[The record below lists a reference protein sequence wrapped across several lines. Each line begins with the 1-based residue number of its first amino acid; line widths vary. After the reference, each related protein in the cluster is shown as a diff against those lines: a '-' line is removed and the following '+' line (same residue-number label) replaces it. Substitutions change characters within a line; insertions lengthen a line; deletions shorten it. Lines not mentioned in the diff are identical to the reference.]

1 MAKKKKNTAA
11 MRRQAELE
19 KRQQLGKNAAKKNR
33 EKQLQNQPYK
43 KAAIQQAAQAPAK
56 KVMDAPASVAP
67 VWKREDNIAPMSLTY
82 KPSIKTQ
89 SIDFT
94 APITIRVQSL
104 SPLHLGSG
112 QADVNVDA
120 EVIHDDTGLP
130 YFPAKR
136 FKGLLYESALEIAEM
151 SELAGLNLLNKDEID
166 ALFQHGCLGDTQL
179 IVSNLYLEDYE
190 QMHEDWN
197 YLQEEFPA
205 LFQVTDVLEQYTS
218 LRYQTKIDRET
229 GTAAD
234 TSLHNMRVVDE
245 GLSFEGQ
252 CCVQNGNRRAL
263 EILAL
268 ALRNLS
274 QSGLKRTRGFGRIA
288 CTMEQDGKDIL
299 RPILREM
306 LTAAERSL

>member
-11 MRRQAELE
+11 MRRQADLE
-19 KRQQLGKNAAKKNR
+19 KRKQLGKNAAQKNR
-33 EKQLQNQPYK
+33 EKQLQGQPQK
-43 KAAIQQAAQAPAK
+43 QAGTQQHAQDPAK
-56 KVMDAPASVAP
+56 KTTGTPALAAP
-67 VWKREDNIAPMSLTY
+67 VWKHEENIAPLSLAY
-82 KPSIKTQ
+82 KPSAKLNHIKVH
-89 SIDFT
+89 

-136 FKGLLYESALEIAEM
+136 FKGLLYESALEVAEM
-151 SELAGLNLLNKDEID
+151 SELAGLNLLDKKEID
-166 ALFQHGCLGDTQL
+166 ALFQHGCLGETQL

-190 QMHEDWN
+190 QLHEDWKH
-197 YLQEEFPA
+197 LQEAFPA
-205 LFQVTDVLEQYTS
+205 LFQATDVLEQYTS
-218 LRYQTKIDRET
+218 LRYQTKIDRKT

-245 GLSFEGQ
+245 GLCFEGQ

-299 RPILREM
+299 RPILRET

>member
-1 MAKKKKNTAA
+1 MAKNKKN
-11 MRRQAELE
+11 
-19 KRQQLGKNAAKKNR
+19 KKTFNTPKYKKSSVHT
-33 EKQLQNQPYK
+33 EKQSSD
-43 KAAIQQAAQAPAK
+43 AK
-56 KVMDAPASVAP
+56 ISKGS
-67 VWKREDNIAPMSLTY
+67 
-82 KPSIKTQ
+82 KPSIQDYGDNILPLTMTYKASAKTRN
-89 SIDFT
+89 IDFA

-136 FKGLLYESALEIAEM
+136 FKGLLYESALEVAEM
-151 SELAGLNLLNKDEID
+151 SELAGLNLLDKKEID
-166 ALFQHGCLGDTQL
+166 ALFQHGCLGETQL

-190 QMHEDWN
+190 QMHEDWKH
-197 YLQEEFPA
+197 LQEAFPA
-205 LFQVTDVLEQYTS
+205 LFQATDVFEQYTS
-218 LRYQTKIDRET
+218 LRYQTKIDRKT

-245 GLSFEGQ
+245 GLCFEGQ

-299 RPILREM
+299 RPILRET